1 MGCPPRAQRSGEMR
15 LCHRKTGEQD
25 REMQKD
31 QTLEDSPH
39 YVDSRNT
46 EQTYR
51 EQTGVE
57 MASEAQGEVGVGI

>member
-31 QTLEDSPH
+31 QTLADSLH
-39 YVDSRNT
+39 YVDSRHRT
-46 EQTYR
+46 DI
-51 EQTGVE
+51 
-57 MASEAQGEVGVGI
+57 QGTNRGRNGI